1 VKEFEHFLE
10 ATAGWIWNYP
20 LLILLVG
27 GGIFFMVYSRFLPF
41 RYFGHAIN
49 VIRGKYDD
57 DSDPGQINHFQA
69 LSGALAATIGM
80 GNISGVAIAISV
92 GGPGALFWMWVSA
105 FFGIATKFFTC
116 TLAVLYRGKD
126 TNGEIQGGPMYFI
139 LEGLGSGWKPLAIAF
154 SVFGLLGATPLFQA
168 NQIVESIGD
177 ILIAE
182 SVVESGFRFY
192 LELGLGFCLM
202 IFTGAVIFGGIKRI
216 GLVASRLVPSMVLLY
231 ILGISYILVK
241 HAEHILPSFQL
252 IFSDAFTG
260 NAVMG
265 GALGAL
271 IITGVRRAAFSNEA
285 GIGTA
290 PMMHGAAKTTQPVRE
305 GLVAMLGPAIDT
317 ILICTLTGLSILV
330 TGVWANTDLS
340 GISLTTEAFK
350 TIPLI
355 GPYVLALCVLIFG
368 FTTIFGLAYY
378 GKKCFS
384 FLVGAQKAHFFD
396 YWYVGLVIFGSIS
409 TLTGVIAFVDIGYG
423 LMAFPTMISSI
434 LLAPKVMSVARKYFD
449 SIEDR

>member
-1 VKEFEHFLE
+1 MKEFEHFLE
-10 ATAGWIWNYP
+10 AAAGWIWNYP

-27 GGIFFMVYSRFLPF
+27 GGLFFMIYSRFLPF
-41 RYFGHAIN
+41 RYMGHAIN

-57 DSDPGQINHFQA
+57 ESDPGQISHFQA

-126 TNGEIQGGPMYFI
+126 SAGEIQGGPMYFI
-139 LEGLGSGWKPLAIAF
+139 MEGLGSKWKPLAVAF
-154 SVFGLLGATPLFQA
+154 SIFGLLGATPLFQA
-168 NQIVESIGD
+168 NQIVEAIGD
-177 ILIAE
+177 ILLTSSVAE
-182 SVVESGFRFY
+182 SKYRFY

-216 GLVASRLVPSMVLLY
+216 GLVASRLVPSMVILY
-231 ILGISYILVK
+231 ILGISYILIT
-241 HAEHILPSFQL
+241 HASMILPSFQWIL
-252 IFSDAFTG
+252 TDAFSG
-260 NAVMG
+260 NAMMG

-290 PMMHGAAKTTQPVRE
+290 PMMHGAAKTKQPVRE

-317 ILICTLTGLSILV
+317 LLICTLTGIAILV
-330 TGVWANTDLS
+330 TGVWSKTELS

-350 TIPLI
+350 TIPVV
-355 GPYVLALCVLIFG
+355 GPYVLAVCVLIFG

-384 FLVGAQKAHFFD
+384 FLVGAEKAYFFD
-396 YWYVGLVIFGSIS
+396 YWYVGLVIIGSVS
-409 TLTGVIAFVDIGYG
+409 TLKGVIAFVDMGYG

-434 LLAPKVMSVARKYFD
+434 LLAPKVMKAAKEYFGSVIDK
-449 SIEDR
+449 

>member
-1 VKEFEHFLE
+1 MKEVEHFLE
-10 ATAGWIWNYP
+10 AAAGWIWNYP

-27 GGIFFMVYSRFLPF
+27 GGVFFMIYSRFLPF
-41 RYFGHAIN
+41 RYIGHAIN

-57 DSDPGQINHFQA
+57 ESDPGQISHFQA

-126 TNGEIQGGPMYFI
+126 SSGEIQGGPMYFI
-139 LEGLGSGWKPLAIAF
+139 MEGLGPGWKPLAIAF
-154 SVFGLLGATPLFQA
+154 SMFGLLGATPLFQA

-182 SVVESGFRFY
+182 AVVASDSKFY

-216 GLVASRLVPSMVLLY
+216 GLVASRLVPSMVVLY

-241 HAEHILPSFQL
+241 HAESVLPSFQL
-252 IFSDAFTG
+252 ILTDAFTG

-317 ILICTLTGLSILV
+317 MVICTLTGLAILV
-330 TGVWANTDLS
+330 TGVWSHTELS

-350 TIPLI
+350 SIPVI

-384 FLVGAQKAHFFD
+384 FLVGAEKAHIFD
-396 YWYVGLVIFGSIS
+396 YWYVGLVIFGSVS
-409 TLTGVIAFVDIGYG
+409 TLKGVIAFVDIGYG

-434 LLAPKVMSVARKYFD
+434 LLAPKVMKVARKYFD
-449 SIEDR
+449 SIED